1 MNSKRKSENTSRQ
14 MTVKTQPYKMYGK
27 QKSSSKREVH
37 SNICLPPET
46 NKQKETQI
54 EKSNL
59 PPKIIGKR
67 TNRA

>member
-1 MNSKRKSENTSRQ
+1 
-14 MTVKTQPYKMYGK
+14 MYGK